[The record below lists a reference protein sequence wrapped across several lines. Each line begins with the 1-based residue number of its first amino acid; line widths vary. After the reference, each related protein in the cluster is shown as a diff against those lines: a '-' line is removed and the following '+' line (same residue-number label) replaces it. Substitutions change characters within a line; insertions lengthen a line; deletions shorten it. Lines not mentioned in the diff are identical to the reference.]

1 MATTTHNHT
10 DTYPDEKEDV
20 KTVEHAAGNNPY
32 SSLAAEDAEFMRSYE
47 GKQGKKVVRKIDLR
61 LIPIMALLYLCS
73 HIDRGNIGNAKIEG
87 MDKDLG
93 LTGNQYNIAST
104 IFFIPYI
111 IFEIPSNIVL
121 KRLRPSIWLSILVIS
136 WGIVMTLMG
145 VVQNFQGMAAC
156 RVFLGLCEAGFFPGA
171 VFIVSSWYPRH
182 ELQQRLALF
191 YTASAFSG
199 ALSGLLAF
207 AIASLDGARGIRGW
221 RWIFLIEGA
230 VTVAIGLCMPLLL
243 VDTPERA
250 SWLTSNE
257 KRFVDLRLRLSGVR
271 TASHAA
277 EQEVDKFSW
286 RLLGSTM
293 ADWKIGCGIVLAW
306 ANSVPN
312 AAFKFTMP
320 QIIAQ
325 LGFTASRAQLLT
337 IPPYFCGGVS
347 AWLVGRYSDRLAW
360 RFPFIVGPLSVL
372 MAALA
377 VLFAFSP
384 DVKNNVAVMY
394 FGVVLAQIGIYPLL
408 PGISAWVGNNLAP
421 SSKRSIGLAWLL
433 AAGNLGSLVG
443 TNIFLDR
450 EGPRYPTG
458 YGTALGIICLA
469 MCVAGVLEFSLWK
482 LNKAKAAQSE
492 ADIRAKYTQ
501 HQLDAMGEKSPL
513 YQYTL

>member
-1 MATTTHNHT
+1 MANTLHGNTE
-10 DTYPDEKEDV
+10 TYPDDKADA
-20 KTVEHAAGNNPY
+20 KTVEHAAGLDPY
-32 SSLAAEDAEFMRSYE
+32 SFLSAEDADFMRSYE
-47 GKQGKKVVRKIDLR
+47 GKRAKTVVRKIDLR

-121 KRLRPSIWLSILVIS
+121 KKLRPSIWLSALVIS

-145 VVQNFQGMAAC
+145 VVQNFQGMVAC
-156 RVFLGLCEAGFFPGA
+156 RAGFFPGA

-207 AIASLDGARGIRGW
+207 AIAGLDGARGVRGW

-230 VTVAIGLCMPLLL
+230 VTVGIGLCMPFLL

-250 SWLTSNE
+250 SWLTDGE

-271 TASHAA
+271 TTSHAA

-286 RLLGSTM
+286 HLLGRTM
-293 ADWKIGCGIVLAW
+293 VDWKIWCGIVLAW

-325 LGFTASRAQLLT
+325 LGFTASKAQLLT

-360 RFPFIVGPLSVL
+360 RFPFIAGPLSVL

-469 MCVAGVLEFSLWK
+469 MVMAGILEFLLWK

-492 ADIRAKYTQ
+492 VEICTKYTQ
-501 HQLDAMGEKSPL
+501 EQLDGMGEKSPL